1 MSGDHNTGWRK
12 RKIALDKKAENAHE
26 LGLDYEPSKTVMD
39 MAREAGFVTLSIN
52 EDTWGPYLER
62 FAALVQE
69 QYAEMHTPKWSP
81 KIQQLFNKDGV
92 LESQTIQYAP
102 QSIPVPYPAQRK
114 PLTDA
119 EIQSIHDTYHKR
131 TEQNFCPRCGKRTAD
146 LTTIHTCTPPQ
157 ENL

>member
-12 RKIALDKKAENAHE
+12 RQIALDKKAENAHE

-102 QSIPVPYPAQRK
+102 QSIPVPYPAQR
-114 PLTDA
+114 
-119 EIQSIHDTYHKR
+119 
-131 TEQNFCPRCGKRTAD
+131 TEQNFCPRCGKRTKD